1 MDVREAIESRRSVKS
16 YDAAHEISDAELI
29 DLFEQTVRSPS
40 SFNLQHWRFVVV
52 RSAKRRAELCK
63 LAWGQRQVE
72 QASAVIIVLG
82 HLKAHRDAGE
92 IYAEAPEPVREQ
104 MVPLISGIYQGKP
117 DLQRDE
123 AIRSGSLAS
132 MTLMLAAE
140 AMGHATCPMIGFD
153 PEGVCDF
160 LSIDEAHIP
169 IMMICLGKKAG
180 TEPRQTSRHPIGRIV
195 WLERMDGPALG
206 EG

>member
-1 MDVREAIESRRSVKS
+1 
-16 YDAAHEISDAELI
+16 
-29 DLFEQTVRSPS
+29 
-40 SFNLQHWRFVVV
+40 VVV
-52 RSAKRRAELCK
+52 RSPERRAALCK

-72 QASAVIIVLG
+72 QASAVILVLG

-92 IYAEAPEPVREQ
+92 IFAQAPEPVREQ
-104 MVPLISGIYQGKP
+104 MVPLISGVYQGKP

-140 AMGHATCPMIGFD
+140 AKGYATCPMIGFD
-153 PEGVCDF
+153 PEGVCEH
-160 LSIDEAHIP
+160 LGVDENHIP
-169 IMMICLGKKAG
+169 VMMICLGKRG
-180 TEPRQTSRHPIGRIV
+180 GDEPRQTSRHAIGRV
-195 WLERMDGPALG
+195 VRLERMDGPSLG